1 MLVIMML
8 GSPGRLAGTNLYKQS
23 SPFSFSSAN
32 RCGQPAQDTGDLEMM
47 EPQDGRGL
55 AGPLSSKE
63 LEFSHNELISEFV
76 FSTTVSL
83 P

>member
-1 MLVIMML
+1 
-8 GSPGRLAGTNLYKQS
+8 
-23 SPFSFSSAN
+23 
-32 RCGQPAQDTGDLEMM
+32 MM

-76 FSTTVSL
+76 FSTQSAYLNIHSGTSTWVLEAFCLYIWEFCQHPSKQAGKASSACRAF
-83 P
+83 